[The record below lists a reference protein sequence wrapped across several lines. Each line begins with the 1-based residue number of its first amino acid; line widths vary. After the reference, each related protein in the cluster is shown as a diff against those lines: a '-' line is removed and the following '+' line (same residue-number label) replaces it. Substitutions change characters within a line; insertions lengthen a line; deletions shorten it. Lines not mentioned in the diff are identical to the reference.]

1 MIKSVSS
8 FGYEYYANRRLLWK
22 TMRYNRFQKINTR
35 SFPAQH
41 FHSEAM
47 TILKLIVYYHQN
59 STAWLFNP
67 GEPVR

>member
-8 FGYEYYANRRLLWK
+8 FEYEYYANRRHLWK
-22 TMRYNRFQKINTR
+22 TKRCNRSQKTNMR

-41 FHSEAM
+41 FHVGAM

-59 STAWLFNP
+59 STAWPFNP
-67 GEPVR
+67 GEPER